1 MQLKSG
7 LLPTPTTPLA
17 ILNADH
23 LGKITSEER
32 AKTEPYAMENYADPI
47 LPGWFTEILHL
58 TPFSPLKTVMAGQ
71 NFWSWS

>member
-47 LPGWFTEILHL
+47 LPG
-58 TPFSPLKTVMAGQ
+58 
-71 NFWSWS
+71 

>member
-1 MQLKSG
+1 MKNNAVKEWLAAY
-7 LLPTPTTPLA
+7 PTTPLA

-47 LPGWFTEILHL
+47 LPG
-58 TPFSPLKTVMAGQ
+58 
-71 NFWSWS
+71 